1 MVQRQKTPDTVVVEA
16 AVEALAQRVL
26 LQRILAV
33 LDKELLAR
41 VVIPTFKARP
51 TATL

>member
-1 MVQRQKTPDTVVVEA
+1 MVQRQKTPDTVAVEA

-26 LQRILAV
+26 LQRIPAV
-33 LDKELLAR
+33 LDKELLGMAA
-41 VVIPTFKARP
+41 IPTFKARP